1 MLVFNMIREN
11 ISDNLKLPKE
21 VLLGASVL
29 HVTGQY
35 EIYIEN
41 YKNIIEYTDTLIKL
55 QGKTCKMYITGK
67 NLHIEY
73 FNNEDMK
80 IKGRFKN
87 IEFI

>member
-1 MLVFNMIREN
+1 MFREN
-11 ISDNLKLPKE
+11 VSENLNLPKE
-21 VLLGASVL
+21 VLLSASML

-55 QGKTCKMYITGK
+55 QGKTCKIYINGK

-73 FNNEDMK
+73 FNNDDMK
-80 IKGRFKN
+80 IRGRFKN
-87 IEFI
+87 IEFV

>member
-55 QGKTCKMYITGK
+55 QGK
-67 NLHIEY
+67 
-73 FNNEDMK
+73 K
-80 IKGRFKN
+80 IGRAHV
-87 IEFI
+87 

>member
-41 YKNIIEYTDTLIKL
+41 YKRFDSNVHRQLRSFKI
-55 QGKTCKMYITGK
+55 
-67 NLHIEY
+67 
-73 FNNEDMK
+73 NE
-80 IKGRFKN
+80 RY
-87 IEFI
+87 

>member
-21 VLLGASVL
+21 ILLGASVL

-41 YKNIIEYTDTLIKL
+41 YKKYN
-55 QGKTCKMYITGK
+55 
-67 NLHIEY
+67 
-73 FNNEDMK
+73 
-80 IKGRFKN
+80 
-87 IEFI
+87 

>member
-21 VLLGASVL
+21 ILLGASVL

-41 YKNIIEYTDTLIKL
+41 YTLKKL
-55 QGKTCKMYITGK
+55 LGKTCKMYITGK

-87 IEFI
+87 IEFV